1 MMIRYSI
8 LDRAFFLRDLGTGF
22 GTFCKVEKPL
32 VIQGNFLVSIGSCYL
47 LVQEAQEEPLQ
58 GAFSDLTNFV
68 KQTGSK
74 TSLIIKV
81 FGGLSH
87 GKLFLLEPSK
97 KP

>member
-47 LVQEAQEEPLQ
+47 LVQQA
-58 GAFSDLTNFV
+58 
-68 KQTGSK
+68 
-74 TSLIIKV
+74 
-81 FGGLSH
+81 
-87 GKLFLLEPSK
+87 
-97 KP
+97 